1 MFNKTT
7 RHIPQVSDLFL
18 SPTTKL
24 GKYFISFERWN
35 QQTRYCSFLPHY
47 EILKTQ
53 YAMIGGIILTSAV
66 SYDIRAPLSKYSRR
80 EMWGGNIFRRRE
92 KAEQTGPA
100 RGVVGGVGAEVE
112 TDSEERQEMFQLS
125 LSRQTRPVS
134 APVLVMKDFLLR
146 KQL

>member
-1 MFNKTT
+1 M
-7 RHIPQVSDLFL
+7 
-18 SPTTKL
+18 
-24 GKYFISFERWN
+24 
-35 QQTRYCSFLPHY
+35 
-47 EILKTQ
+47 
-53 YAMIGGIILTSAV
+53 
-66 SYDIRAPLSKYSRR
+66 
-80 EMWGGNIFRRRE
+80 GNIFRRRE

-134 APVLVMKDFLLR
+134 APVLVMKTFLLR